1 MARSARINHQFP
13 EKSLEAGKLGV
24 ARAFTSY
31 NSMTSVAGPGS
42 IFTSANVI
50 ATAAGGERG
59 ILGQHCCPDADPVVK
74 QKWGVT
80 WPVLSQAV
88 HGALISAIG
97 DKDHADMENLLNHL
111 RTVGAG
117 NTMDHHWRG
126 LLKRQTDALLA
137 NKELKPLFGERIV
150 GVEITELSGVGFCAR
165 FNMPANADVPQS
177 SFKVL
182 LSTCVQHKTSPS
194 TPCANMKTALST
206 ISGMRGDRIINY
218 VLDFGTPCKH
228 KGSHQDEALLYD
240 AHERGAD
247 CHKEDKENRHKNQ
260 GEKKRKDGELDDAKE
275 AAGLKIKRQDLTK
288 RLREL
293 SHQND

>member
-1 MARSARINHQFP
+1 MARSTRINHQFP
-13 EKSLEAGKLGV
+13 EKSLEDGKVGV

-31 NSMTSVAGPGS
+31 NSMTSVEGPGS

-50 ATAAGGERG
+50 ATAEGGERG
-59 ILGQHCCPDADPVVK
+59 ILGQHCCPDTDPVVK

-80 WPVLSQAV
+80 FPVLSQAV
-88 HGALISAIG
+88 HDALISAIG
-97 DKDHADMENLLNHL
+97 DKDHADMDNLLTHL
-111 RTVGAG
+111 RTVGPGKA
-117 NTMDHHWRG
+117 MEPHWQG

-165 FNMPANADVPQS
+165 FNMPGYGDVPQS

-182 LSTCVQHKTSPS
+182 LSNCVQHKTSPS
-194 TPCANMKTALST
+194 TPCTNMNTAHST

-228 KGSHQDEALLYD
+228 KG
-240 AHERGAD
+240 
-247 CHKEDKENRHKNQ
+247 RHTQ
-260 GEKKRKDGELDDAKE
+260 QVA
-275 AAGLKIKRQDLTK
+275 
-288 RLREL
+288 
-293 SHQND
+293 